1 MKLVGWALTSCMRL
15 ALGASV
21 AAFLSISAYA
31 QDGEFYR
38 LVPGDVVEVTVLED
52 PDLGRQLLVR
62 PDGRVTMP
70 LAGTVMAEGR
80 SPEQVQGTIRARLA
94 KNFVEP
100 PTVTVAV
107 VSVRE
112 DALALEEQEEIVLNG
127 VYILGEVARPGKF
140 EYPNDEPMTVL
151 QALTLAGGVGP
162 FAAIRRIQVREVVDG
177 IETVRLF
184 NYEAIEDGASVS
196 AADYEPLTDG
206 AILIVPERGFLE

>member
-1 MKLVGWALTSCMRL
+1 MKLVGWALSRCVRP
-15 ALGASV
+15 ALGAIIAAFLSV
-21 AAFLSISAYA
+21 AAFA

-38 LVPGDVVEVTVLED
+38 LVPGDVLEVTVLED

-62 PDGRVTMP
+62 PDGRVSMP

-80 SPEQVQGTIRARLA
+80 TPEQVQGTIRARLA
-94 KNFVEP
+94 RNFVEP

-112 DALALEEQEEIVLNG
+112 TLDEEELEETILND
-127 VYILGEVARPGKF
+127 VYVLGEVARPGRF
-140 EYPNDEPMTVL
+140 EYPNDEPVTVL
-151 QALTLAGGVGP
+151 QALSLAGGVGP
-162 FAAIRRIQVREVVDG
+162 FAAIKRIQVREVVDG

-184 NYEAIEDGASVS
+184 NYEAVEDGASVS
-196 AADYEPLTDG
+196 AADFEPLIDG

>member
-15 ALGASV
+15 ALGALI
-21 AAFLSISAYA
+21 AAFLAISVFA
-31 QDGEFYR
+31 QSSDFYR

-112 DALALEEQEEIVLNG
+112 DAPTAEELEEVVLNDI
-127 VYILGEVARPGKF
+127 YILGEVAQPGRF
-140 EYPNDEPMTVL
+140 EYRNDEPVTVL

-162 FAAIRRIQVREVVDG
+162 FAAVKRIQIREVVDG
-177 IETVRLF
+177 VETVRLF
-184 NYEAIEDGASVS
+184 NYEAIEDGASVT
-196 AADYEPLTDG
+196 AADFEPLSDG

>member
-1 MKLVGWALTSCMRL
+1 MKLVGWALTSCTRL
-15 ALGASV
+15 ALGALI
-21 AAFLSISAYA
+21 AAFLTISAYA
-31 QDGEFYR
+31 QNGEVYR

-70 LAGTVMAEGR
+70 LAGTLMAQGR

-112 DALALEEQEEIVLNG
+112 DALIVEEEPIVLNG
-127 VYILGEVARPGKF
+127 IYVLGEVARPGKF
-140 EYPNDEPMTVL
+140 QYPNDEEVTVL

-162 FAAIRRIQVREVVDG
+162 FAAVKRIQVREVVDG

-184 NYEAIEDGASVS
+184 NYEAVEDGANVA
-196 AADYEPLTDG
+196 AADFEPLTDG

>member
-1 MKLVGWALTSCMRL
+1 MKLVGWALTSCVRL
-15 ALGASV
+15 ALGASI
-21 AAFLSISAYA
+21 AAFLAISAFA
-31 QDGEFYR
+31 QDAEFYR

-70 LAGTVMAEGR
+70 LAGTVMAQGR
-80 SPEQVQGTIRARLA
+80 SPEQVQATIRARLA

-112 DALALEEQEEIVLNG
+112 DALALGEQEEIVLNG

-162 FAAIRRIQVREVVDG
+162 FAAVRRIQVREVVDG

-206 AILIVPERGFLE
+206 AILVVPERGFLE

>member
-1 MKLVGWALTSCMRL
+1 MRFVGSALTNCVRL
-15 ALGASV
+15 ALGALI
-21 AAFLSISAYA
+21 AAFFTISASA
-31 QDGEFYR
+31 QEVEFYR

-70 LAGTVMAEGR
+70 LAGTLMAQGR

-112 DALALEEQEEIVLNG
+112 DALIDEEEPTVLNG
-127 VYILGEVARPGKF
+127 VYVLGEVARPGKF
-140 EYPNDEPMTVL
+140 QYPDDEQVTVL

-162 FAAIRRIQVREVVDG
+162 FAAIKRIQVREVVDG

-184 NYEAIEDGASVS
+184 NYEAVEDGANVS
-196 AADYEPLTDG
+196 AADFEPLTDG

>member
-1 MKLVGWALTSCMRL
+1 MKLVGWALSSCARL
-15 ALGASV
+15 ALGASI

-38 LVPGDVVEVTVLED
+38 LMPGDVVEVTVLED

-70 LAGTVMAEGR
+70 LAGTVMAQGR

-112 DALALEEQEEIVLNG
+112 DGRALEAEETILNG
-127 VYILGEVARPGKF
+127 VYILGEVAKPGKF

-162 FAAIRRIQVREVVDG
+162 FAAIRRIQVREVIDG

>member
-1 MKLVGWALTSCMRL
+1 MKLVGWALTSCARL
-15 ALGASV
+15 ALGALI
-21 AAFLSISAYA
+21 AAFFTISAYA
-31 QDGEFYR
+31 QDGEVYR

-70 LAGTVMAEGR
+70 LAGTLMAQGR

-112 DALALEEQEEIVLNG
+112 AALIAEEAEEIVLNDI
-127 VYILGEVARPGKF
+127 YILGEVARPGKF
-140 EYPNDEPMTVL
+140 QYPDDEQVTVL
-151 QALTLAGGVGP
+151 QALTLAGGVGT
-162 FAAIRRIQVREVVDG
+162 FAAVKRIQVREVVDG

-184 NYEAIEDGASVS
+184 NYEAVEDGASVS
-196 AADYEPLTDG
+196 AADFEPLTDG